1 MVDGVLM
8 LQSGGDP
15 DYYNSAL
22 VIVHDIAIM
31 DGDEATGIIAEEV
44 VPGSLRLSADSFPC
58 EEGTGTFEV
67 TFDSGTLVYIS
78 TSTGGD
84 WGDTGDL
91 SRGQDVDIRGVCD
104 GTSLA
109 ADAIIIRED

>member
-31 DGDEATGIIAEEV
+31 DDDEATGIIAEV
-44 VPGSLRLSADSFPC
+44 GRDSLRLSADSFPC

-91 SRGQDVDIRGVCD
+91 SRGQDVDIRGDCN